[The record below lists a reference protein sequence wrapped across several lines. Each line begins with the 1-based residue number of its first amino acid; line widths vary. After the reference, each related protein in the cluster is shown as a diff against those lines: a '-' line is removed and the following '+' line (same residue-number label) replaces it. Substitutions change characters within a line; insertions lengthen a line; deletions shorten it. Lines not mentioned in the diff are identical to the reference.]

1 MLPDSV
7 PIPSQA
13 RIALEEPE
21 CIQWYVLFE
30 YVGNTRAEKGEVF
43 FFFFFQCTQVEP
55 GCPAGLPT

>member
-43 FFFFFQCTQVEP
+43 FFFFFSAP
-55 GCPAGLPT
+55 K